1 MRKAK
6 QIEPANG
13 LDSKD
18 TTRTQRSEL
27 PLHSLASSN
36 RGRVDRELERI
47 GCVERTTDWGSIKR
61 EIDPEFV
68 RGEKGRAT
76 YLEKP
81 VEERRRE
88 GRATARGRRRRVGSL
103 PVCAVKE
110 KKADADAVEGCFGG
124 LSFASFGRKDATEEG
139 RYARALPSWP
149 P

>member
-68 RGEKGRAT
+68 RGEKGRAD
-76 YLEKP
+76 LLGEIC
-81 VEERRRE
+81 VR
-88 GRATARGRRRRVGSL
+88 
-103 PVCAVKE
+103 
-110 KKADADAVEGCFGG
+110 
-124 LSFASFGRKDATEEG
+124 
-139 RYARALPSWP
+139 
-149 P
+149 